1 MCSSFVIFISV
12 SLSLSFFLIA
22 GSVEED
28 THGETTDETC
38 NGDGPV
44 ESFVVSRKILH
55 GFIGFLVSSPFL
67 NCWCEKIMMSETYM
81 TQEKNKSPTRCQ
93 LTALKVPLQRPTPTV
108 APVMH
113 MDVETGSL
121 YCEKMRMVMAAPVSK
136 EELALVIVLA
146 QMVWQGNCSVTY
158 PSPWKSHAK
167 VSGR

>member
-1 MCSSFVIFISV
+1 MCSSFVISSV

-55 GFIGFLVSSPFL
+55 GFIFCFCFSSPLL

-136 EELALVIVLA
+136 EELALVIFLA
-146 QMVWQGNCSVTY
+146 QMVWKGNCSVTY